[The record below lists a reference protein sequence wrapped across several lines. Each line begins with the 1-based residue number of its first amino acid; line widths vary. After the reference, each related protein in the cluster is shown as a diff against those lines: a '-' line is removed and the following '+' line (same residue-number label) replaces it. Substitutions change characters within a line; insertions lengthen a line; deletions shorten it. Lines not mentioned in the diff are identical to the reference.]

1 MDLITLFSTPKERSK
16 CEILFK
22 CSYLKQKKLMYTCL
36 ICWQGKDPSKIWMQV
51 EEAIREVCLA
61 KEHFLVKL
69 LSAYPSKRNF
79 FEMMRFDFVVD
90 EDLNV
95 FIMEVIFYIVNTVL
109 AEQIVDFAQKLWV

>member
-1 MDLITLFSTPKERSK
+1 
-16 CEILFK
+16 
-22 CSYLKQKKLMYTCL
+22 
-36 ICWQGKDPSKIWMQV
+36 MQV

-95 FIMEVIFYIVNTVL
+95 FIMEVIFYFVNTVL
-109 AEQIVDFAQKLWV
+109 AVQVVGFAPRPPFGCKFTSLICLLHPFQSKLIQFMDRVFYLG

>member
-1 MDLITLFSTPKERSK
+1 MDLITLFSTPKETSK

-22 CSYLKQKKLMYTCL
+22 CSYLKQKKLMHTCF
-36 ICWQGKDPSKIWMQV
+36 ICWQGKDPSKIWMQI

-69 LSAYPSKRNF
+69 LSSYPSKRNF

-109 AEQIVDFAQKLWV
+109 AVKIAGFT

>member
-1 MDLITLFSTPKERSK
+1 
-16 CEILFK
+16 
-22 CSYLKQKKLMYTCL
+22 
-36 ICWQGKDPSKIWMQV
+36 MQI

-109 AEQIVDFAQKLWV
+109 AVQIAGFAQRLFGCKFTSLIRLLNPSQAKLIQSMDRVFELG